1 MRQLI
6 DKNVEVRTD
15 ATKTTYK
22 KIKKYIHQMVR
33 QVELN
38 SGIQTV
44 HYNGNIEGVLIR
56 RCIILRVPLNGKY
69 YKKVVR
75 PDCMILYLPKKNIV
89 LCNKRIQVIIIIVIK
104 VPTYQTVVQYILMM
118 RDIEEYLQA
127 TVYALY
133 YRYLVNI
140 FQIKVK

>member
-1 MRQLI
+1 MRWLI
-6 DKNVEVRTD
+6 DKNVEIRTD

-22 KIKKYIHQMVR
+22 KIKKYIHQTVR

-75 PDCMILYLPKKNIV
+75 PDCMILYLQRKNIV
-89 LCNKRIQVIIIIVIK
+89 LCNKRIQVIIIIIIVLK
-104 VPTYQTVVQYILMM
+104 STYQTVVQYILMM
-118 RDIEEYLQA
+118 RDIEEQVQPIGTIGIQLIYFKE
-127 TVYALY
+127 
-133 YRYLVNI
+133 R
-140 FQIKVK
+140 